1 MQLRRIRAVTNNHRE
16 LPPVNM
22 GHSVEEFFE
31 RVEKDSKE
39 GKVLPNWCDFIHVF
53 DSKLLKLV

>member
-1 MQLRRIRAVTNNHRE
+1 MTNNHRE

-31 RVEKDSKE
+31 HVEKDSKE
-39 GKVLPNWCDFIHVF
+39 GKALPNWYDSIRVF
-53 DSKLLKLV
+53 D